1 MFHRRT
7 TVGALAALMFA
18 LGMTARAAEPAP
30 TAGKTTGDA
39 YPLDYCVVSGAKLGS
54 RGEPVKY
61 DFKGREIK
69 FCCPKCAPEFEKN
82 PAGYIAKLDSAIVE
96 QQMPYYPLSTC
107 VVSNEKLGGEMGK
120 PVNKVYNNRLVRF
133 CCNMCPKDFEKDPQ
147 KYLSKLDSAVIAQ
160 QKPTYPL
167 ETCVVSGKKLGTMG
181 TPVDYVQ
188 GNRLVRFCCSGCIA
202 DFKGNPTAYL
212 SKIDA
217 AMKAKTQPAK
227 DEKALPKKSG

>member
-1 MFHRRT
+1 MSCSKPT
-7 TVGALAALMFA
+7 AAALARTALTIVA
-18 LGMTARAAEPAP
+18 LVLSAVVSSAAPKP
-30 TAGKTTGDA
+30 TGDA
-39 YPLDYCVVSGAKLGS
+39 YPLDRCIVSGEKLGS

-69 FCCPKCAPEFEKN
+69 FCCPKCVPEFEKN

-160 QKPTYPL
+160 QKPTYPM
-167 ETCVVSGKKLGTMG
+167 ETCPVSGEKLGKMG
-181 TPVDYVQ
+181 DPVDYVQ